1 MEINEKLDIFFE
13 AAIAAANKQSAEI
26 LEEQKEAYQQAIGDY
41 EKSKLAGQKTRERAM
56 EAQIR
61 KEANRRVSEQAM
73 LQKRILHEAV
83 EAKKEALFAVVEEK
97 LKDYCGSREYE
108 AFLVRHIQEA
118 KAFAKGEEIVI
129 YLAPTDR
136 AKKERL
142 EQETGVSLEVSEEN
156 FIGGIRAVIAAK
168 NILIDESFAG
178 RLRQEKDNYSF

>member
-1 MEINEKLDIFFE
+1 
-13 AAIAAANKQSAEI
+13 
-26 LEEQKEAYQQAIGDY
+26 
-41 EKSKLAGQKTRERAM
+41 
-56 EAQIR
+56 
-61 KEANRRVSEQAM
+61 M